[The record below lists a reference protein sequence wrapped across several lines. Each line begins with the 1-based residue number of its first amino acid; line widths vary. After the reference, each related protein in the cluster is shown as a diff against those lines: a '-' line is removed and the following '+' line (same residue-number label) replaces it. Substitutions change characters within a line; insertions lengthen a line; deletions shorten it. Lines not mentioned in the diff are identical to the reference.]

1 MKNPPV
7 LFFSSFTAYGPAR
20 FADLQDSATIR
31 TAMTTTLLHVGN
43 AITPKGEISGA
54 GILIR
59 DGGIEAIGSRA
70 DLTLPSGA
78 QEVRAEDCIAI
89 PGFIDV
95 HIHGAGGRD
104 VMEGSADALGAVTA
118 KLAQFGTTSLLAT
131 TVTADADD
139 TCRAVEG
146 ISSYIATQHETNK
159 PRAEILGIH
168 FEGPFLSKER
178 RGVHPTEFLQLP
190 SAEFLQRLIHASS
203 GNARIITIAPEL
215 LGAMPCIDAARSLG
229 MVVSIGHTDATY
241 EQARAAVAH
250 GAHHATHVY
259 NAMRPFTHRD
269 PGVIGAVLT
278 TPEVTAELIAD
289 GIHVDE
295 IAMKV
300 LLQAKGASGVVLIS
314 DGLSATGMP
323 DGKYMLGSMEVT
335 VSGGVCRNAEGK
347 LAGSTLTL
355 DRALRNVVK
364 LGVPLAGAVQ
374 MLTLNPATLLGIEF
388 KKGALRTGADADIVL
403 LNDSLEIAQVW
414 ARGDSVH

>member
-1 MKNPPV
+1 
-7 LFFSSFTAYGPAR
+7 
-20 FADLQDSATIR
+20 
-31 TAMTTTLLHVGN
+31 MTTTFLHAAR
-43 AITPKGEISGA
+43 AITPKGEITDA
-54 GILIR
+54 AIVIR
-59 DGGIEAIGSRA
+59 DGEIETVAPRSG
-70 DLTLPSGA
+70 LTLPGGA
-78 QEVRAEDCIAI
+78 HEIQAFDCTAI

-104 VMEGSADALGAVTA
+104 FMEGNEDALSTVTA
-118 KLAQFGTTSLLAT
+118 RVARFGTTSLLAT
-131 TVTADADD
+131 TVTAGADD

-146 ISSYIATQHETNK
+146 MAKYITTQHSASY

-178 RGVHPTEFLQLP
+178 RGAQPAEFLQPP
-190 SAEFLQRLIHASS
+190 SAEFLQRLLHAAA
-203 GNARIITIAPEL
+203 GNGRILTIAPEL

-259 NAMRPFTHRD
+259 NAMRPFSHRD

-278 TPEVTAELIAD
+278 TPELTAELIAD
-289 GIHVDE
+289 GVHVDE

-300 LLQAKGASGVVLIS
+300 LLQAKGPGGVVLIS
-314 DGLSATGMP
+314 DGISATGMP
-323 DGKYMLGSMEVT
+323 DGKYMLGDVEVT
-335 VSGGVCRNAEGK
+335 VNGGICRTPEGR

-355 DRALRNVVK
+355 DRALRNVVN
-364 LGVPLAGAVQ
+364 LGVPLASAVQ
-374 MLTLNPATLLGIEF
+374 MLTLNPATVLGIEF

-403 LNDSLEIAQVW
+403 LNEALEVTQVY
-414 ARGDSVH
+414 ARGIPVH